1 MVPIAVFTLALF
13 RPCMPPILTSM
24 LYLQYSWADSG
35 QSGIMFKT
43 ATAILMS
50 YFWFMIPGTVLT
62 EVLLFLLYPAEVKLM
77 ILKEIKRNMSQGGQ
91 ATFEYLTTFRT
102 LQLLSD
108 MHNSVCRQPA
118 MPALIWSVIVCE
130 SFALYILI
138 TSAYIIPFPVLILFA
153 VIAVELFVVIVA
165 PLKMVA
171 KPTVKSVDQNDAKQ
185 LGESM
190 QNAPIVKN
198 NWKK

>member
-1 MVPIAVFTLALF
+1 MKNSNFDASHNRTLNNILNLTICRHQCRQHGLCNYIVHRSRSMVPIAVFTLALF

-77 ILKEIKRNMSQGGQ
+77 ILKEIKR
-91 ATFEYLTTFRT
+91 LK
-102 LQLLSD
+102 
-108 MHNSVCRQPA
+108 
-118 MPALIWSVIVCE
+118 I
-130 SFALYILI
+130 LY
-138 TSAYIIPFPVLILFA
+138 V
-153 VIAVELFVVIVA
+153 
-165 PLKMVA
+165 
-171 KPTVKSVDQNDAKQ
+171 
-185 LGESM
+185 
-190 QNAPIVKN
+190 
-198 NWKK
+198 WKL